1 MVQSDGAKC
10 GFFANAQDDIYKSA
24 PSPVILE
31 ERSDEESQT
40 EPLPNF
46 AAKSFTSF
54 FNFGTDPASF
64 LKRRVHRLVRVQRG
78 TSLVLVPRASAATI
92 GSTYCPL

>member
-1 MVQSDGAKC
+1 MDIYNFAQSTLNKIVVFTQSD
-10 GFFANAQDDIYKSA
+10 AQDDIYKSA

-46 AAKSFTSF
+46 AAQSFTSF
-54 FNFGTDPASF
+54 S
-64 LKRRVHRLVRVQRG
+64 
-78 TSLVLVPRASAATI
+78 
-92 GSTYCPL
+92 